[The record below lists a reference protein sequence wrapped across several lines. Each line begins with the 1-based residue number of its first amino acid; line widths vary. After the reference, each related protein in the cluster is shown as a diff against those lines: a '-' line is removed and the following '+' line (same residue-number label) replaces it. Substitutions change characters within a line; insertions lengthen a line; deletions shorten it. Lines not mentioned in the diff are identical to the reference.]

1 MVSPTWQAG
10 GHAPSLSVVIP
21 TFKDP
26 QSLELTLRSLGQQ
39 SLPADRFEVIVVR
52 DGGAEGAEDYSDVA
66 DHGKPLNLRVVAL
79 PARGGR
85 SAARNEGIRLASADT
100 ILFLDSDSYAT
111 PNLLE
116 RHVAFHASA
125 GTPQVLIGRRN
136 ELGRRHLDAVLA
148 GGPVTPDSDVRADD
162 GGDMRFPNG
171 MPTGDHWLSAMWMF
185 AHGHNVSAPRE
196 VVNAVGG
203 FDEDF
208 GTRWGWEDTELFYR
222 IDRHLGP
229 ENRAFRYDPDA
240 LVYHLPHYRN
250 MLQNLQD
257 YTGNRRMVLAKYPS
271 VDWEFVGVVDTIYS
285 AEILVRYREAMADC
299 VERQACRIGPAWRW
313 LKDRLPS
320 NRTLWVGTGSA
331 EVPLGDRAV
340 TFDYGAPT
348 GGRNYHLIGIDP
360 PITPGSLDAVVS
372 VDFWRYLHWQEFCSF
387 LASSARLGAETY
399 LVGSDTPLSA
409 GPPPGPEQV
418 RYLTRALRHS
428 FEVTVLE
435 SEQPGGYWALR
446 LRATGSTAR
455 RRRRF

>member
-1 MVSPTWQAG
+1 MVTPTSQAG

-21 TFKDP
+21 TFKDA
-26 QSLELTLRSLGQQ
+26 QSLELTLGSLSRQ

-52 DGGAEGAEDYSDVA
+52 DGGAEGAEDYTAVA
-66 DHGKPLNLRVVAL
+66 DHGKSLDLQMVAL

-85 SAARNEGIRLASADT
+85 SVARNEGIRRATADT
-100 ILFLDSDSYAT
+100 VLFLDSDSYAT
-111 PNLLE
+111 PTLLE
-116 RHVAFHASA
+116 RHVAFHAASD
-125 GTPQVLIGRRN
+125 TPRVLIGRRN

-148 GGPVTPDSDVRADD
+148 GGSVTPDSEVRADD

-171 MPTGDHWLSAMWMF
+171 MPTGDHWLGAMWMF

-196 VVNAVGG
+196 VVTAVGG

-257 YTGNRRMVLAKYPS
+257 YTGNRKMVLAKYPTI
-271 VDWEFVGVVDTIYS
+271 DWEFVGVVDTIYS
-285 AEILVRYREAMADC
+285 AEILARYREAIADC
-299 VERQACRIGPAWRW
+299 VDRQACRVAPAWRW
-313 LKDRLPS
+313 LRDRLPGP
-320 NRTLWVGTGSA
+320 RVLWIGTGSA

-340 TFDYGAPT
+340 TFDYGVPA
-348 GGRNYHLIGIDP
+348 GGRNYHLVGIDP

-372 VDFWRYLHWQEFCSF
+372 VDFWRYLHWQELCSF
-387 LASSARLGAETY
+387 LASSIRLGAEVY
-399 LVGSDTPLSA
+399 LVGTDTHLSA

-418 RYLTRALRHS
+418 RYLARALRHS
-428 FEVTVLE
+428 FEVSVLE
-435 SEQPGGYWALR
+435 AERPDGCWALH
-446 LRATGSTAR
+446 LRAAAGSR

>member
-1 MVSPTWQAG
+1 MGTPTSQPS
-10 GHAPSLSVVIP
+10 GHAPLLSVVIP
-21 TFKDP
+21 TFKDA
-26 QSLELTLRSLGQQ
+26 QSLELTLRSLSRQ

-52 DGGAEGAEDYSDVA
+52 DGGTEGAEDYTAVA
-66 DHGKPLNLRVVAL
+66 DHGKGLALRLVEL
-79 PARGGR
+79 PARRGR
-85 SAARNEGIRLASADT
+85 SAARNEGIRRATADT

-111 PNLLE
+111 ENLLE
-116 RHVAFHASA
+116 RHVAFHASS
-125 GTPQVLIGRRN
+125 GTPRVLIGRRN

-171 MPTGDHWLSAMWMF
+171 LPMQDHWLGAMWMF

-229 ENRAFRYDPDA
+229 ENRALRYDPDA

-257 YTGNRRMVLAKYPS
+257 YTGNRKMILAKYPC

-285 AEILVRYREAMADC
+285 AEILARYRAAIADC
-299 VERQACRIGPAWRW
+299 VDRGACRIAPAWHW
-313 LKDRLPS
+313 LKDRLPGP
-320 NRTLWVGTGSA
+320 RTLWIGTGTA

-348 GGRNYHLIGIDP
+348 GGRNYHLVGIDP
-360 PITPGSLDAVVS
+360 PVAPGGLDAVVS
-372 VDFWRYLHWQEFCSF
+372 VDFWRYLHWQELCSF
-387 LASSARLGAETY
+387 LASSARLGAEIY
-399 LVGSDTPLSA
+399 LVGTDTPLAA

-418 RYLTRALRHS
+418 RYLARALRHS
-428 FEVTVLE
+428 FAVTVRE
-435 SEQPGGYWALR
+435 AEQPSGHWALH
-446 LRATGSTAR
+446 LRPAGAEAR
-455 RRRRF
+455 RRRRR